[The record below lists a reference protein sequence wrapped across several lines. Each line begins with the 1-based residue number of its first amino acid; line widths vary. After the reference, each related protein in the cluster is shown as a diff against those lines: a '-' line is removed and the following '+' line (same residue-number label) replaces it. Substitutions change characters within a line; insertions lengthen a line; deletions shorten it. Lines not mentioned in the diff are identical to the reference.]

1 KRNGKAFNLS
11 GDEIQELT
19 NSGISATVIKF
30 LLDPSQPYS
39 PPPPPPPPPTVRPT
53 ATTSD
58 ANTPPKNYPA
68 DTYAAQVPPEPGLYH
83 FGDSVQTKIDIKV
96 LLGENRKPRIT
107 KILMKKGRAIGYLL
121 GSMAKT
127 RINEPMPVFYIRL
140 PEGKGIE
147 EVVLLALE
155 QTEER

>member
-1 KRNGKAFNLS
+1 
-11 GDEIQELT
+11 
-19 NSGISATVIKF
+19 
-30 LLDPSQPYS
+30 
-39 PPPPPPPPPTVRPT
+39 TVRPT

-107 KILMKKGRAIGYLL
+107 KILMKNGRAIDYLWA
-121 GSMAKT
+121 SMAKT
-127 RINEPMPVFYIRL
+127 PFKELMPVLYRRL
-140 PEGKGIE
+140 TEGKGIE
-147 EVVLLALE
+147 EVVLLAIE
-155 QTEER
+155 QTEERSEVEIRQSLAKQELKAESMRPFDSLEVGPHLFRVSPTK